1 MLKHRLTVIIFLIG
15 TLLFVIYQKNLNI
28 SLWYLVIWINLF
40 LLVEF
45 LGAYLIGLNFHV
57 NSQNKLSGNS
67 KKVVLTFD
75 DGPHHPN
82 TSKVID
88 VLEKHNI
95 KAIFFII
102 GKNIGG
108 NEPIIHD
115 LISKGHLIGNHSYSH
130 HKWIDLWSYKK
141 ICADFELCQTKLK
154 NQGISSNLF
163 RPPYGV
169 TNPNISKAIKKLN
182 LNSIG
187 WNIRSYDTST
197 KDLAVIKKRILRRL
211 KPGAIIL
218 LHDRLN
224 YAPELL
230 EELITEIKNQ
240 GYEFTVDLNE

>member
-1 MLKHRLTVIIFLIG
+1 MLKHRLTVVIFLIG
-15 TLLFVIYQKNLNI
+15 LLFFITYQKELQI
-28 SLWYLVIWINLF
+28 SIWLLVLWVHLF
-40 LLVEF
+40 LIIEF
-45 LGAYLIGLNFHV
+45 LGAYFIGLNFHTT
-57 NSQNKLSGNS
+57 SQNRLSGNK

-75 DGPHHPN
+75 DGPHNPN
-82 TSKVID
+82 TSRVIE

-102 GKNIGG
+102 GKNIRG
-108 NEPIIHD
+108 NESIIHN

-141 ICADFELCQTKLK
+141 VCADFEICQNELK
-154 NQGISSNLF
+154 KQGVTSNLF

-169 TNPNISKAIKKLN
+169 TNPNIAKAIKKLN
-182 LNSIG
+182 LKSIG

-197 KDLAVIKKRILRRL
+197 TNLSLIKKRILSQL

-218 LHDRLN
+218 LHDRLD
-224 YAPELL
+224 YASELL
-230 EELITEIKNQ
+230 EEIITEIKNQ

>member
-15 TLLFVIYQKNLNI
+15 LLLFVIYQKDFSI
-28 SLWYLVIWINLF
+28 SFWYLAIWINLF
-40 LLVEF
+40 LLIEF
-45 LGAYLIGLNFHV
+45 FGAYLIGLNFHV
-57 NSQNKLSGNS
+57 KSQNKLSGNF

-82 TSKVID
+82 TNKVID

-102 GKNIGG
+102 GKNIQA
-108 NEPIIHD
+108 NESIIHN
-115 LISKGHLIGNHSYSH
+115 LIYKGHLIGNHSYSH

-141 ICADFELCQTKLK
+141 ITADFELCQNELK
-154 NQGISSNLF
+154 KQGVTSNLF

-169 TNPNISKAIKKLN
+169 TNPIIAKAIKKLN
-182 LNSIG
+182 LKSIG

-197 KDLAVIKKRILRRL
+197 TDLSLIKKRILNQL

-218 LHDRLN
+218 LHDRLD

-230 EELITEIKNQ
+230 EEIITEIKNQ